1 MSQIAAIF
9 DLDRTLITR
18 SSGTLF
24 ANYMRQSGLIWDY
37 FSRRDVAM
45 AVMEMVGYHL
55 GLIDAVEGMH
65 RLARL
70 ANGIEVDEMW
80 ALINRW
86 FDECLVHAISEQA
99 NERLAWH
106 RDQGHIPVICSASNQ
121 FAVISVAKYMHIDH
135 YAYSEW
141 LSENGKLTGV
151 IAKPIIYGSGKLEW
165 MQAWSAQHDIDLAR
179 SYFYSDDASDLPLL
193 DIVEHPIAVNP
204 HRSLNK
210 IAKKRGWPIL
220 HWS

>member
-24 ANYMRQSGLIWDY
+24 AKYMRQSGLIWDY
-37 FSRRDVAM
+37 FRRRDVAFTLVDM
-45 AVMEMVGYHL
+45 LRYQL
-55 GLIDAVEGMH
+55 GLIDAVEAMQ

-70 ANGIEVDEMW
+70 ADGMELDAMW
-80 ALINRW
+80 SLVNRW
-86 FDECLVHAISEQA
+86 FDEYLVHAISVPARDRVE
-99 NERLAWH
+99 WH
-106 RDQGHIPVICSASNQ
+106 KSQGHIPVICSAANQ
-121 FAVISVAKYMHIDH
+121 FAVITVAKHLQIDH

-141 LSENGKLTGV
+141 LVKNGKLTGYIGEPV
-151 IAKPIIYGSGKLEW
+151 IYGAGKLQW
-165 MQAWSAQHDIDLAR
+165 TQTWSAQHGIDLSR

-204 HRSLNK
+204 HRSLKK
-210 IAKKRGWPIL
+210 IAEKRAWPVMN
-220 HWS
+220 WG